1 MPAPLAA
8 IGGTLAKG
16 ALTGGR
22 AGLVGAAKAAGSS
35 AISSARSGLVK
46 GKKGGGDNKIKSP
59 INTDVGSVGGGGGAI
74 VPFGGTTNKISSSI
88 TPAPKSEVVPAKTVV
103 GGGEKNNLLGVLNQI
118 KSLLDQIL
126 QVEREE
132 KSKLEDSILD
142 FVKRDEDQKKDKEEA
157 AQENKKKSSG
167 KSNKK
172 NPIVKAATKSVL
184 GIWGFISGIVGDFI
198 KYKILDWISDPKN
211 KKNLQRILKFFQGMV
226 KFLGAVFSFIGG
238 QLGRM
243 IALVEPQ
250 LKIFGAFLRPLL
262 DLLTLKWLTNPGE
275 FLKNILNIPKILF
288 ETIPELFKALA
299 NFITFGLFENLGKWV
314 GDIISNFNPLKL
326 LGFGKEETEETSTT
340 SEGETQQKPPQE
352 KKTGGGGGVMSMLNP
367 MNWFGG
373 GDKQTVDTESL
384 PKLKEGGIVS
394 PPAGAT
400 GAAGVNGSSG
410 ADGAKSLTQGSVNV
424 QPLENLIDVVGISQ
438 NLMKAMKPFM
448 DMMLAPFKI
457 IGTAIVGLVIKTVGK
472 IPFVG
477 NLINP
482 IIEMAASS
490 FGVPSNVLTLLTEG
504 TKKDKEKKI
513 DKQSLLEKLF
523 SGVDDIKKSVAGG
536 EGGEN
541 PLSSLVSGLG
551 SIASSVGGFLSG
563 VFIPPAA
570 AGTRPLPSV
579 MPSTPGSPPGSPPST
594 PGSPPGSS
602 PTSAASS
609 GGAYGSGLK
618 TGPSSRIGGS
628 SAFHIDTK
636 IKSGLSMKQKVQMMD
651 QLSMGYE
658 QQGRIIEFSNDAVQ
672 NKTYS
677 HSMTYD
683 EKSALLTKAFAAHNL
698 PRGRAIDQGG
708 FNSIDYYIP
717 LLKDSQDTGGKGRF
731 RKGAEQAEIL
741 VPTIDGGTLEYH
753 KGGNYGSFVH
763 GVDKNGEV
771 LYRTGHGDTSTSAN
785 RGTVQFGKNSPLSPA
800 QLATQPSKSKSGAA
814 LQSTQQESLNL
825 QSSARGSGKTGV
837 DVYSTDEASTDVN
850 TSYSGMGLGLT
861 LPRDGL
867 FATFKTVL

>member
-1 MPAPLAA
+1 M
-8 IGGTLAKG
+8 
-16 ALTGGR
+16 GGR
-22 AGLVGAAKAAGSS
+22 AGLAGAAKGAAKAAGSS

-46 GKKGGGDNKIKSP
+46 GKKGGSGNKIKSP
-59 INTDVGSVGGGGGAI
+59 INTDGGSGAGGGGAI
-74 VPFGGTTNKISSSI
+74 VPFVGTTNKISSSI

-142 FVKRDEDQKKDKEEA
+142 FIKRDEDQKRDKEEA

-340 SEGETQQKPPQE
+340 SEGETQQKPPPE

-410 ADGAKSLTQGSVNV
+410 TDGSSGADGVKSLTQGSVNV

-523 SGVDDIKKSVAGG
+523 SGVDDVKKSAAGG
-536 EGGEN
+536 GGEN
-541 PLSSLVSGLG
+541 PFSSLASGLG
-551 SIASSVGGFLSG
+551 SVASSVGGFLSS
-563 VFIPPAA
+563 VFTPPAA
-570 AGTRPLPSV
+570 AGT
-579 MPSTPGSPPGSPPST
+579 MDMAPSTAPTTTSSDSSGNTNRSAT
-594 PGSPPGSS
+594 PDNKTVSS
-602 PTSAASS
+602 SGPTNSGGSS
-609 GGAYGSGLK
+609 GGSLGAGESPDSVSGEGSIDVQGTGDGGSGILSFKKGGK
-618 TGPSSRIGGS
+618 TVGPKYKVYSGIRSTWGSTQEERKNIQGTMLPMPDGSYPLSGFDQHGPWPGLPGIGNWSSFINPGGS
-628 SAFHIDTK
+628 IGARGGIMLHNDI
-636 IKSGLSMKQKVQMMD
+636 G
-651 QLSMGYE
+651 
-658 QQGRIIEFSNDAVQ
+658 SNGTAGCIGV
-672 NKTYS
+672 
-677 HSMTYD
+677 
-683 EKSALLTKAFAAHNL
+683 EL
-698 PRGRAIDQGG
+698 GG
-708 FNSIDYYIP
+708 TAGT
-717 LLKDSQDTGGKGRF
+717 Q
-731 RKGAEQAEIL
+731 AEQGF
-741 VPTIDGGTLEYH
+741 IDVYKKVKPKRIRVGLQSKLKSKKSSIASSNT
-753 KGGNYGSFVH
+753 
-763 GVDKNGEV
+763 
-771 LYRTGHGDTSTSAN
+771 N
-785 RGTVQFGKNSPLSPA
+785 RPATPDNKISSSSLS
-800 QLATQPSKSKSGAA
+800 PSKSKSGAA

-825 QSSARGSGKTGV
+825 QSSAGGSGKTGV

-850 TSYSGMGLGLT
+850 TTYSGMGLGLT